1 MSNRR
6 AREYPGRKPNIC
18 MPISALLS
26 TNLDVPPASWVEPLT
41 TYSPYMSSPARSPY
55 PNNIEYNRDY
65 VLQD

>member
-26 TNLDVPPASWVEPLT
+26 TNLDVPPSLWVVPVT
-41 TYSPYMSSPARSPY
+41 TYMPFLCCRAR
-55 PNNIEYNRDY
+55 
-65 VLQD
+65 